1 MNVFE
6 LKKTLGYLGF
16 MPFCFL
22 TVIPWVLGGDI
33 ANCAIILLTL
43 YSSIILSFLG
53 GISWGWSDN
62 SYSQNLNLIYGICFS
77 LFSFLIL
84 VLAFFNSLLSLSLS
98 FIGFNAFYYFESKRD
113 ILFDQKIEYKELR
126 KNLTVLVS
134 ICFLVTIAYI
144 VNPYS

>member
-1 MNVFE
+1 
-6 LKKTLGYLGF
+6 

-22 TVIPWVLGGDI
+22 TVTPWVLGGDI
-33 ANCAIILLTL
+33 ANCAIILLAL

-84 VLAFFNSLLSLSLS
+84 VSAFFNSLLSLSLS

-113 ILFDQKIEYKELR
+113 ILFDQKIELDVKSSR
-126 KNLTVLVS
+126 FSKS
-134 ICFLVTIAYI
+134 
-144 VNPYS
+144 NPYKDSLNKLYDKMILEIEKS

>member
-1 MNVFE
+1 LKIFE

-16 MPFCFL
+16 IPFCTL
-22 TVIPWVLGGDI
+22 TISPWIFGGDI
-33 ANCAIILLTL
+33 AENSILLLIL

-53 GISWGWSDN
+53 GISWGWSD
-62 SYSQNLNLIYGICFS
+62 STHSQKLNLIYGISFS

-84 VLAFFNSLLSLSLS
+84 ISAFLNSLLPIILS
-98 FIGFNAFYYFESKRD
+98 FIGFNGFYFFETRRN
-113 ILFDQKIEYKELR
+113 ILFNQNKDYKELR

>member
-1 MNVFE
+1 
-6 LKKTLGYLGF
+6 

-22 TVIPWVLGGDI
+22 TVTPWVLGGDI

>member
-22 TVIPWVLGGDI
+22 TVTPWVLGGDI

-53 GISWGWSDN
+53 GMSWGWSDN

-84 VLAFFNSLLSLSLS
+84 VSAFFNSLLSLSLS

-113 ILFDQKIEYKELR
+113 ILFDQKIEYKDLR